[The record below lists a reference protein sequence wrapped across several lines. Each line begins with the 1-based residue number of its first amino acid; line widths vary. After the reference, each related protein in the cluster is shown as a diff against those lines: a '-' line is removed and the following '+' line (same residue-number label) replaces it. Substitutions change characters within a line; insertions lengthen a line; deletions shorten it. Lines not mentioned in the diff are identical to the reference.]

1 MDERSSVLFATLLG
15 AVAGGVVGFL
25 YLTRR
30 GREVRDQLEP
40 TLDSFVEEI
49 DRARGTVEKAR
60 QAVQEGRRAFDDMM
74 AAARAPASAPTGETA
89 GNGGAP
95 SGAVQ

>member
-1 MDERSSVLFATLLG
+1 MDERSSVLLATLLG
-15 AVAGGVVGFL
+15 AVAGGMVGFL

-30 GREVRDQLEP
+30 GRTVRDQLEP

-60 QAVQEGRRAFDDMM
+60 HAVHEGRRAFDDMM
-74 AAARAPASAPTGETA
+74 AAARGSTPTGEAA
-89 GNGGAP
+89 GDGGTSA
-95 SGAVQ
+95 GTVQ

>member
-1 MDERSSVLFATLLG
+1 MGERSSVLFAALLG
-15 AVAGGVVGFL
+15 AVAGGMVGFL

-30 GREVRDQLEP
+30 GREVRDQIEP
-40 TLDSFVEEI
+40 TLDSFVAEI

-60 QAVQEGRRAFDDMM
+60 QAVQEGRRAFDDMV
-74 AAARAPASAPTGETA
+74 AAAREPAPTGETPD
-89 GNGGAP
+89 GDGAS

>member
-1 MDERSSVLFATLLG
+1 MDERSSVLFATVLG

-74 AAARAPASAPTGETA
+74 AAARAPAPATTGETE
-89 GNGGAP
+89 GNGGAR